1 MIVSPSLTYAPIST
15 TTANDPIPQNS
26 GIAAGGALMADPEEV
41 DRALLRLARSN
52 VTFQAAGDLP
62 ASADPALL
70 DYQALYARLSSV
82 DPAVLT
88 ENQRQFIG
96 LKVHFAE
103 KNNSVALGSGSPQSA
118 TAEGISTDQEKST
131 ATSFEDMLVLALSV
145 MYQLGYTATTLRTQA
160 IQARMNEMKEAADSI
175 IKQADSQQ
183 KAALAQGV
191 TSMGAGVFQA
201 GMGARSAQMS
211 FKANAATSQA
221 NQLRFPE
228 GNNAA
233 AQVRVVN
240 IQSGNGNGVSS
251 TAVSPAPSATQS
263 PLAQNQA
270 STQPNVPSAAASG
283 SQPNGDGQAPISN
296 NGSSPDGKQLTTQDP
311 IEKRIAELELSAKEH
326 TDMATLWTAGM
337 NSTRPLIE
345 GVGTISHGAQTHRAQ
360 IYSAEQRMNEA
371 TATAADQSIN
381 EAQTTSQQT
390 QQSIA
395 SALQTLQVVLDS
407 QAKAAQQVY
416 HVS

>member
-1 MIVSPSLTYAPIST
+1 
-15 TTANDPIPQNS
+15 
-26 GIAAGGALMADPEEV
+26 MADPEEV
-41 DRALLRLARSN
+41 DRALLGLARSN

-211 FKANAATSQA
+211 FKANTATSEA
-221 NQLRFPE
+221 NQLRFPK
-228 GNNAA
+228 GNSAPA
-233 AQVRVVN
+233 EMRVVSN
-240 IQSGNGNGVSS
+240 ESVSMNS
-251 TAVSPAPSATQS
+251 VSATAESPAPI
-263 PLAQNQA
+263 
-270 STQPNVPSAAASG
+270 QPNVSGASASA
-283 SQPNGDGQAPISN
+283 SQPTAESKASTSN
-296 NGSSPDGKQLTTQDP
+296 SGSSPDGKQLTTQDP
-311 IEKRIAELELSAKEH
+311 IKKRIAELEFNAKEH
-326 TDMATLWTAGM
+326 TDRATLWNTGM
-337 NSTRPLIE
+337 HSTRPLIE
-345 GVGTISHGAQTHRAQ
+345 GMGTISHGAETHRAQ